1 MNYQERKISNLLYS
15 NDPIGTC
22 CRVNKGM
29 EDEYD
34 GIARDIHRL
43 TDLGVPFRTAYHQ
56 MIMLA
61 FCSYFIKRTIPTLYM
76 IELSYYNHQV

>member
-1 MNYQERKISNLLYS
+1 MNPQELKISNLLYK

-34 GIARDIHRL
+34 GISRDIYSL
-43 TDLGVPFRTAYHQ
+43 TMLGVPFRTAYHQ
-56 MIMLA
+56 MIGLF
-61 FCSYFIKRTIPTLYM
+61 FCPDFIKRTIPSLYEV
-76 IELSYYNHQV
+76 ELYYYNHRV